1 MAFQLTPLHIPSLTT
16 DFSAQT
22 NATAR
27 LGEMLGNLPG
37 EMQKQRLAQQK
48 QQILGQIGTGNL
60 DYDKGGRALIAL
72 GDTQAGAT
80 LLGLGQKQQ
89 DRDLERTWMGGGG
102 LGTPAAPVSLGSTAG
117 VAPASLIQNESGG
130 NWKAQNDAVGAGGA
144 VGHFGRLQF
153 GQARIQDAI
162 NAGALPAGTTPQA
175 FMASPE
181 LQKRAEAWHFSDIDQ
196 KIQQNGFD
204 KLIGQSI
211 NGVPITIDGL
221 RAVAHLGGTEG
232 MKKFVESGGRYNPA
246 DENGTRLSDYFA
258 RHGGG
263 AGRQTQVAQ
272 APQAAQ
278 PVQIA
283 ENEADVQRLEAAQ
296 AARSAPPAQV
306 AQSPDLPRQGANAA
320 PTQAQGF
327 AIPSA
332 ENEYQ
337 QRSILSDKNVQH
349 WQNRLNT
356 APTDRTR
363 AIAQSNLNLAIKDA
377 EQRFAEGKAPEAV
390 REWQYARKN
399 GLTDAKSPVA
409 YAKEKADAT
418 RQDSAPTTRTVKQAD
433 GSEVIVQWNGE
444 TKTWDPLAAPK
455 GGEAVRPTGTKLT
468 ESQSKDLIYHSR
480 GLQAL
485 EAFEP
490 NANAYASGVE
500 RLAVQAP
507 GGNYVVSEEFQKAR
521 NAGRNFL
528 ASVLRKDTGA
538 AVTKAE
544 EDLYGDI
551 FLPSPGDKPGTL
563 AQKAEARKQAI
574 DAIRSGLG
582 TAEVLALGKRLTTRQ
597 PGEGAPAPAASPLN
611 TPQQN
616 QPTSTPNP
624 TATGPNGQRLMW
636 DGKAWV
642 PFS

>member
-1 MAFQLTPLHIPSLTT
+1 MAVFTPRALQIPNMRT
-16 DFSAQT
+16 DYSAENSAVSNAAQT
-22 NATAR
+22 
-27 LGEMLGNLPG
+27 LGNMPSEFRKEQLN
-37 EMQKQRLAQQK
+37 AQK

-60 DYDKGGRALIAL
+60 DYDKAGRALIAL

-89 DRDLERTWMGGGG
+89 DRDLEKTWMGGG
-102 LGTPAAPVSLGSTAG
+102 
-117 VAPASLIQNESGG
+117 
-130 NWKAQNDAVGAGGA
+130 
-144 VGHFGRLQF
+144 
-153 GQARIQDAI
+153 
-162 NAGALPAGTTPQA
+162 AGTTAAATP
-175 FMASPE
+175 MALGSPNEVESRFLGGVQKAGLTNPNGLAAVAAYGKSESGYSPGNVNKTWSDPSESGAPGTSGGIMSWRAERLQNLQNFARQRGEQGNGSPE
-181 LQKRAEAWHFSDIDQ
+181 TQAAFLAQEDPTLVSRLNAAKTPQEANQIMADAWRFAGY
-196 KIQQNGFD
+196 NRP
-204 KLIGQSI
+204 GQ
-211 NGVPITIDGL
+211 G
-221 RAVAHLGGTEG
+221 E
-232 MKKFVESGGRYNPA
+232 
-246 DENGTRLSDYFA
+246 FA
-258 RHGGG
+258 RREGLTG
-263 AGRQTQVAQ
+263 AYAQ
-272 APQAAQ
+272 RYAGAQPALSPAQ
-278 PVQIA
+278 PVQVA
-283 ENEADVQRLEAAQ
+283 ENEADVQRLEQQQARAPDVPAPGAA
-296 AARSAPPAQV
+296 
-306 AQSPDLPRQGANAA
+306 N
-320 PTQAQGF
+320 AQGF
-327 AIPSA
+327 AIPGGES
-332 ENEYQ
+332 EYQ
-337 QRSILSDKNVQH
+337 QRSILSDKNVQY
-349 WQNRLNT
+349 WQNRLNI
-356 APTDRTR
+356 APTERTR
-363 AIAQSNLNLAIKDA
+363 AIAQNNLGLAVKDA

-390 REWQYARKN
+390 REWQWARKN
-399 GLTDAKSPVA
+399 GLTDARSPVA

-563 AQKAEARKQAI
+563 AQKTEARKQAI